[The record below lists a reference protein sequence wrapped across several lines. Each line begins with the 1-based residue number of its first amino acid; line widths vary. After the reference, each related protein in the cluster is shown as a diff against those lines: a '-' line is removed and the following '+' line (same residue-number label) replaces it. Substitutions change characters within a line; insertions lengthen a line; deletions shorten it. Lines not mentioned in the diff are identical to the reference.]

1 MVVVILEMIF
11 FVRLDES
18 YWRMTNSFMS
28 WPGIHQSCD
37 SKSSV
42 LVGGVGGGGGVREG
56 VLAVVCSGVR
66 ACAPCLSGIP
76 ARRLA
81 KHSIQISQSLLH
93 QAMFTHSQT
102 STKETKGLHSELWE
116 TAAPPKG
123 KSGHY
128 SSLDKKGVSNQ
139 GGLHSLE

>member
-1 MVVVILEMIF
+1 MVLVILGMIF
-11 FVRLDES
+11 FFARLDES

-28 WPGIHQSCD
+28 WPGIHQSCG
-37 SKSSV
+37 SKSFV
-42 LVGGVGGGGGVREG
+42 LVGGVGGQEG

-66 ACAPCLSGIP
+66 ACTPCLSGTP

-81 KHSIQISQSLLH
+81 KHSIPISQSVLH

-102 STKETKGLHSELWE
+102 STEETKGLRSELWE
-116 TAAPPKG
+116 MAAPPKG

-128 SSLDKKGVSNQ
+128 SSLDKKGGSNQ

>member
-1 MVVVILEMIF
+1 MVLVILGMIF
-11 FVRLDES
+11 FFFFARLDES

-28 WPGIHQSCD
+28 WPGIHQSCG
-37 SKSSV
+37 SKSFV
-42 LVGGVGGGGGVREG
+42 LVGGVGGREG

-66 ACAPCLSGIP
+66 ACTPCLSGTP

-81 KHSIQISQSLLH
+81 KHSIWISQSLLH

-102 STKETKGLHSELWE
+102 STEETKGLRS
-116 TAAPPKG
+116 KG

-128 SSLDKKGVSNQ
+128 SSLDKKGGSNQ

>member
-1 MVVVILEMIF
+1 
-11 FVRLDES
+11 
-18 YWRMTNSFMS
+18 MS

-81 KHSIQISQSLLH
+81 KHSIQISQSLPH